1 MDQIVENH
9 AELGLN
15 ASGDVSVPSLADRMA
30 DPMLMLDAQ
39 GIMRYCN
46 PAFEALMGRSA
57 ETFIGQTFHGL
68 LESNSRR
75 KFIRQWTQRPRGF
88 ARPYH
93 VTWTRPD
100 GTHVTTKVFPTPL
113 IDREGTFLGSIG
125 VVVDWGKHQKARHEL
140 EIMHRIASEGTSIF
154 YRARLAPGF
163 PIELISTNVQRL
175 GYRAE
180 DILAGRVVL
189 ADVIH
194 EGDRQR
200 VDELIRKQAKSN
212 TTDFQ
217 HIFRVRTANGD
228 TRWLQ
233 DHCFIRRTAHGKRIL
248 EGLATDVTDAQVA
261 REEHQQ
267 GLLRTILALSST
279 VEKRD
284 PYTAGHQQ
292 RVALL
297 SLAIACTIDL
307 DQHTCESIYLGAL
320 VHDIGKLAVPAE
332 ILSKPTRLS
341 AEEIALVKTHV
352 QSGVEVLRGI
362 QLPWSVADIVA
373 QHHERLDGS
382 GYPAGLKGDE
392 IAFEARIVAAS
403 DVVEAMSGHRPYRS
417 ARGLEV
423 ALNELHQWNA
433 ILYDER
439 VVNACEEILRP
450 HVACPDELW
459 LRLEQDIGNWCQA
472 HHLELIVEHA
482 FRMR

>member
-1 MDQIVENH
+1 MVQI
-9 AELGLN
+9 ADTLADLRLN
-15 ASGDVSVPSLADRMA
+15 ASDSVSIPALTDRMA

-46 PAFEALMGRSA
+46 ASFEALVGRSV
-57 ETFIGQTFHGL
+57 ETFIGQPFQEL
-68 LESNSRR
+68 LEQNSRR
-75 KFIRQWTQRPRGF
+75 NFVRQWTQRPRGF
-88 ARPYH
+88 AQPYLATWIHSDGNH
-93 VTWTRPD
+93 VA
-100 GTHVTTKVFPTPL
+100 TKVFPTPL

-125 VVVDWGKHQKARHEL
+125 VIVDWGKHQKARHEI
-140 EIMHRIASEGTSIF
+140 EIMRRIASEGTSIL
-154 YRARLAPGF
+154 YRARLAPGL
-163 PIELISTNVQRL
+163 PIEHISTNVQHL

-180 DILAGRVVL
+180 DILAGRVAF
-189 ADVIH
+189 ADIIH
-194 EGDRQR
+194 EDDRKR
-200 VDELIRKQAKSN
+200 VEEQIRKQAKSN
-212 TTDFQ
+212 ATDFQ
-217 HIFRVRTANGD
+217 HIFRVRTASGD

-233 DHCFIRRTAHGKRIL
+233 DHCFIRRAANGKRIL

-267 GLLRTILALSST
+267 ALLRTILALSST

-284 PYTAGHQQ
+284 PYTGGHQQ
-292 RVALL
+292 RVAVL
-297 SLAIACTIDL
+297 SLAIACAINL
-307 DQHTCESIYLGAL
+307 DQHSCESIYLGAM

-341 AEEIALVKTHV
+341 VEEIALVKTHV
-352 QSGVEVLRGI
+352 QSGVEILRDI

-392 IAFEARIVAAS
+392 IAFEARIVAAA

-417 ARGLEV
+417 ARGLEA
-423 ALNELHQWNA
+423 ALNELHQRKA

-450 HVACPDELW
+450 HVACPEELW
-459 LRLEQDIGNWCQA
+459 LRLEQDVGNWCQV

-482 FRMR
+482 SRT

>member
-1 MDQIVENH
+1 MDQLVEDR
-9 AELGLN
+9 AELQSY
-15 ASGDVSVPSLADRMA
+15 ASAGIAVPELADRMA

-46 PAFEALMGRSA
+46 PPFEALVGRSA
-57 ETFIGQTFHGL
+57 ETFIGQTFHEL
-68 LESNSRR
+68 LETDSRR
-75 KFIRQWTQRPRGF
+75 KFIREWTQRPRGF
-88 ARPYH
+88 ARPYLA
-93 VTWTRPD
+93 TWTRPD

-113 IDREGTFLGSIG
+113 IDRDGTFLGSIG
-125 VVVDWGKHQKARHEL
+125 VIVDWGKHQKARHEL
-140 EIMHRIASEGTSIF
+140 EIMHRIASGCTSIL

-163 PIELISTNVQRL
+163 PIEHISTNVQHL

-180 DILAGRVVL
+180 DLMAGRVVF
-189 ADVIH
+189 ADIVH
-194 EGDRQR
+194 EDDRQR
-200 VDELIRKQAKSN
+200 VEEQIWTQAKAN
-212 TTDFQ
+212 ATDFQ
-217 HIFRVRTANGD
+217 QIFRVRTATGD
-228 TRWLQ
+228 IRWLQ

-267 GLLRTILALSST
+267 ALLRTILALGST

-292 RVALL
+292 RVAVL
-297 SLAIACTIDL
+297 SLAIACTLDL
-307 DQHTCESIYLGAL
+307 DQHMCESIYLGAL

-332 ILSKPTRLS
+332 ILSRPMRLTP
-341 AEEIALVKTHV
+341 EEIALVRTHV
-352 QSGVEVLRGI
+352 QSGVDVLRGI
-362 QLPWSVADIVA
+362 QLPWSVVDIVA

-392 IAFEARIVAAS
+392 IALEARIVAAA

-417 ARGLEV
+417 AQGLDA
-423 ALNELHQWNA
+423 ALNELHQRKSV
-433 ILYDER
+433 LYDER

-459 LRLEQDIGNWCQA
+459 LRLEQDVGNWCQV